1 MDALRETFTAG
12 TLLFLLRGL
21 GMTVLLTAIGC
32 VGGLVGGFLLAY
44 LRSSPARWT
53 RPFRW
58 AAVLYVEVF
67 RRIPFLVILF
77 LVLYGSQA
85 LVARASL
92 FWVAVV
98 AIVVMAAAYMAE
110 IVRAGLESVPRTQV
124 EAAEVMNLPRWRIVG
139 FIVLPQAWK
148 VILPAAVAYVVMFVK
163 DTALASQAGVF
174 ELMFAGKALVN
185 RGLDPFLVFAA
196 VLLAYAAVSWPLA
209 RLGRWLEA
217 RLAARP
223 NKEFPDDQGHVVPQ
237 ARPAPLA

>member
-1 MDALRETFTAG
+1 MDALREAFTTG

-32 VGGLVGGFLLAY
+32 AGGLLGGFLLAY

-53 RPFRW
+53 WPFRW
-58 AAVLYVEVF
+58 LAILYVEVF

-85 LVARASL
+85 VVTRAPL
-92 FWVAVV
+92 FWIAVV

-110 IVRAGLESVPRTQV
+110 IVRAGLESVPRAQV

-139 FIVLPQAWK
+139 FIVLPQAWR

-185 RGLDPFLVFAA
+185 RGLDPVLVFAA

-217 RLAARP
+217 RLARRP
-223 NKEFPDDQGHVVPQ
+223 NREIPGDQGHVVPQ
-237 ARPAPLA
+237 TRPAPLA